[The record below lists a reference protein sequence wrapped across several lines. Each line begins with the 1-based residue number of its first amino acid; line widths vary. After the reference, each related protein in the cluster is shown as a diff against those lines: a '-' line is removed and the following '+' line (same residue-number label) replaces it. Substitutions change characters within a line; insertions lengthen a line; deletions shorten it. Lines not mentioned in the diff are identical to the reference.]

1 MYGRYR
7 AGSEVGRSCIS
18 PISPLH
24 LAHISEAG
32 RCYGQF
38 NNQLALLVHA
48 LAVAAAMGR
57 VLTLLWLGLGLG
69 LARSF

>member
-1 MYGRYR
+1 M
-7 AGSEVGRSCIS
+7 GRSCIS
-18 PISPLH
+18 ATSPLH
-24 LAHISEAG
+24 LAHISEVG

-57 VLTLLWLGLGLG
+57 VLVLPPFLWMHRQDADEQLWFPQL
-69 LARSF
+69 

>member
-24 LAHISEAG
+24 LAHISEVG

-38 NNQLALLVHA
+38 NNQLGLRDRH
-48 LAVAAAMGR
+48 
-57 VLTLLWLGLGLG
+57 LT
-69 LARSF
+69 